1 MEIVSLYLLLPF
13 FVLLAIN
20 ASVAVALGLS
30 SAIFLLFSG
39 TRLPPL
45 LIVTE
50 MYDSIAKFALLALP
64 MFVLTGELLNRFELT
79 ERLIALARIMVG
91 WMRGGL
97 AHVNVTASMLFA
109 GISGSIFGD
118 LASVGSIMI
127 PSMIRER
134 YPAGF
139 SAAVTAASAL
149 IGAIIPPSTVMII
162 IGAHL
167 GISIG
172 GLFAAGIVPGLLIGV
187 ALMAV
192 AFVASLRH
200 GYGEIYLPSG
210 AGEILEAVLR
220 AAPVVTIPL
229 FLIGGI
235 VLGVFTPTEAGAAAV
250 LYSLFLGLLYRKL
263 SPRVLGTALAETVRI
278 SASAL
283 FIVST
288 AFVFSRILTFQRVPQ
303 ELLNLL
309 LTISENPVIA
319 ILILTGLLLVVGAFM
334 DALANMIIL
343 GPLLMPVMVDGLGL
357 HPLQFGIWLMVGLLL
372 GLLTPPLGLCLFMV
386 APLANTSLMTVARAV
401 LPFLAAEIVV
411 LLGIAFWPGLTLFV
425 PRVAGLIQ

>member
-1 MEIVSLYLLLPF
+1 M
-13 FVLLAIN
+13 
-20 ASVAVALGLS
+20 
-30 SAIFLLFSG
+30 
-39 TRLPPL
+39 
-45 LIVTE
+45 
-50 MYDSIAKFALLALP
+50 
-64 MFVLTGELLNRFELT
+64 
-79 ERLIALARIMVG
+79 
-91 WMRGGL
+91 
-97 AHVNVTASMLFA
+97 
-109 GISGSIFGD
+109 
-118 LASVGSIMI
+118 
-127 PSMIRER
+127 
-134 YPAGF
+134 
-139 SAAVTAASAL
+139 
-149 IGAIIPPSTVMII
+149 
-162 IGAHL
+162 
-167 GISIG
+167 
-172 GLFAAGIVPGLLIGV
+172 
-187 ALMAV
+187 
-192 AFVASLRH
+192 
-200 GYGEIYLPSG
+200 
-210 AGEILEAVLR
+210 
-220 AAPVVTIPL
+220 TIPL

-386 APLANTSLMTVARAV
+386 APLLIGLWGDGLTA
-401 LPFLAAEIVV
+401 FLADPFGA
-411 LLGIAFWPGLTLFV
+411 P
-425 PRVAGLIQ
+425 